1 VAKDQIEIIV
11 ARMKSVRNVFNDN
24 QAAENETGT
33 PLIARHSRVA
43 QAEPLTPPASLFVPR
58 ACVKW

>member
-1 VAKDQIEIIV
+1 MAKDQIEIIV

-33 PLIARHSRVA
+33 HEPHSRVA
-43 QAEPLTPPASLFVPR
+43 QAEPLTPGSLFVQR
-58 ACVKW
+58 VRVKW

>member
-33 PLIARHSRVA
+33 PHELNPTRVA
-43 QAEPLTPPASLFVPR
+43 QAEPLTPGSLCSCYVR
-58 ACVKW
+58 A